1 MNSSEVWDEEK
12 ILKVKKILFNKWQK
26 TCFQLQKI
34 PPSPGYLGP
43 IQSVQQV
50 NIKPTS
56 NHIEWK
62 NWLSENN
69 IKSYKELW
77 TCVQFLDN
85 DHIMVD
91 ISPKIPFQPI
101 VGGTDDKYKTFLIV
115 PKDFANKLI
124 VLSTFED

>member
-12 ILKVKKILFNKWQK
+12 ILKVKKILFNKWEK
-26 TCFQLQKI
+26 ICFGL
-34 PPSPGYLGP
+34 
-43 IQSVQQV
+43 
-50 NIKPTS
+50 KPTP
-56 NHIEWK
+56 ITRIDGELEWK
-62 NWLSENN
+62 SWLNDN
-69 IKSYKELW
+69 KIKSYKELW

-91 ISPKIPFQPI
+91 ISPKIPFGI
-101 VGGTDDKYKTFLIV
+101 TSSSLGKYKTFLIV